1 MAEGSPRGH
10 STPSAPQSQA
20 SWLVLLRRCFP
31 PALVLTLS
39 IGVVASGPTSVALS
53 VAAARPRTQEASA
66 APVRVLPG
74 QFRATGNVANP
85 SCNDGRGVEVRI
97 AAPVSP
103 TTAYTTASTTLSS
116 GESVVTVGPVAS
128 PGHLVTEVF
137 AFGAGCSIWR
147 RLGDNGRAVLAV
159 PYESTVELL
168 APSAGGEILLGAVT
182 SSGKVLLGLLRA
194 DGTLDR
200 RFGDGG
206 WSRLP
211 WPGYPTAIDQEPSGR
226 ILLGDTDS
234 GGCCGYNWVGAL
246 TRYGA
251 VEKGFGKNGLVVV
264 PRTLEDVEISRLAV
278 EPDGDILALTSGG
291 HMGAWDSYPTA
302 FSPKGVLLT
311 GFQRRFEQ
319 ALRRLGPPVIFI
331 GDLLI
336 RPGGFL
342 LLGTEQRNAVS
353 SVPDP
358 TAMGRLAVL
367 ESDGSLDTTFG
378 EGGRTLFASPLQQQ
392 VVAVPAPFGGEL
404 MVGTDPVVQ
413 EPDTAIHQLL
423 RIVALTGSGRVNQLY
438 GLRGRSLVDLPYGP
452 LDDTTMISNSSSG
465 VVVVGNL
472 ENANFELDEFRL

>member
-1 MAEGSPRGH
+1 M
-10 STPSAPQSQA
+10 
-20 SWLVLLRRCFP
+20 LVRPYFP
-31 PALVLTLS
+31 AALVLTLS
-39 IGVVASGPTSVALS
+39 ISVAASGPISVASS
-53 VAAARPRTQEASA
+53 VAAARPGAQQASA
-66 APVRVLPG
+66 APVQVLPG
-74 QFRATGNVANP
+74 QFRATGHVADP
-85 SCNDGRGVEVRI
+85 RCNDGRGVEVRF

-103 TTAYTTASTTLSS
+103 TTAYTTASTTLAS
-116 GESVVTVGPVAS
+116 GETVATVGPVAS
-128 PGHLVTEVF
+128 HGHLVTEVL

-147 RLGDNGRAVLAV
+147 RLGDNGRAVLSV

-182 SSGKVLLGLLRA
+182 SSGKILLGLLRA

-200 RFGDGG
+200 HFGAGG

-211 WPGYPTAIDQEPSGR
+211 WPGFPTAIDQQPSGQ

-246 TRYGA
+246 TRDGA
-251 VEKGFGKNGLVVV
+251 VEKGFGTNGLVVV

-311 GFQRRFEQ
+311 GFQHRFQQ
-319 ALRRLGPPVIFI
+319 ALRRLGPPVTFV

-358 TAMGRLAVL
+358 TAMGQLAVF

-378 EGGRTLFASPLQQQ
+378 DGGRTLFVSPLQQQ
-392 VVAVPAPFGGEL
+392 VVAVPAAFGGQL
-404 MVGTDPVVQ
+404 MVGTDPDVQ
-413 EPDTAIHQLL
+413 KPDTASHQLL
-423 RIVALTGSGRVNQLY
+423 RIVALTGSGRVDQRY
-438 GLRGRSLVDLPYGP
+438 GLRGRSLVDLPYAGS
-452 LDDTTMISNSSSG
+452 DNTTMISDSSSDV